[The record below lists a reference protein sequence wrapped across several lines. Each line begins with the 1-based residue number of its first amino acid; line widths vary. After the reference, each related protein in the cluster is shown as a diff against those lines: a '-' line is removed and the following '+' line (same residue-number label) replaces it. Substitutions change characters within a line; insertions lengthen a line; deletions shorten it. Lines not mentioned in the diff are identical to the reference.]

1 MRDGED
7 LHLGQLLLRVVHTP
21 GHSTRVD
28 LLMVTNPPRSPMPSL
43 LLSGDT
49 LFVGDVGRP
58 DFGGP
63 DGA

>member
-1 MRDGED
+1 
-7 LHLGQLLLRVVHTP
+7 
-21 GHSTRVD
+21 
-28 LLMVTNPPRSPMPSL
+28 MPSI

-63 DGA
+63 DGAQAQFDSIQKLLHLED